1 MKLKIIITSLCLAA
15 LIGCDQKGTTDSTR
29 ERAKAEQEAN
39 NDVENLNLAQ
49 KARKMESDLSDRHYF
64 YSALEG
70 QYLGKVKVENEF
82 YNIKFNLVKSLPQY
96 KGDRVRQLSEIE
108 NDLNNLFFHIQVI
121 QWHPADMASAV
132 GCRVSQIRPDMANGV
147 LAIAS
152 SECVNLYTINLSDLL
167 ADINSDLNE
176 KARSVAEKLINKEIS
191 RVEALVGNVQPST
204 NANTYQFSVQR
215 VK

>member
-1 MKLKIIITSLCLAA
+1 MKLKFIITSICFIA

-39 NDVENLNLAQ
+39 NDVENRNLAH
-49 KARKMESDLSDRHYF
+49 KAQKMESDLADRHYF

-70 QYLGKVKVENEF
+70 QYIGKVKVDNEF
-82 YNIKFNLVKSLPQY
+82 FNIKFNLVKSLPQY
-96 KGDRVRQLSEIE
+96 KGDRIRQLSEIE

-167 ADINSDLNE
+167 ADKTSDLNE
-176 KARSVAEKLINKEIS
+176 KARSVAEKIINKEIA
-191 RVEALVGNVQPST
+191 RVEALVGTVQPST
-204 NANTYQFSVQR
+204 NANIYQFSVQR